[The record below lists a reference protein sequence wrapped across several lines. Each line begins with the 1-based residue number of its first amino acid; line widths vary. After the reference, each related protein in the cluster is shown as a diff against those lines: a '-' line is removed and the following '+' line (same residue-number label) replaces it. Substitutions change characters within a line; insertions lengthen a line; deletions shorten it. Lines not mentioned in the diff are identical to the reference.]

1 MPSNQRNLVFLR
13 EGLDML
19 DEILGDLLQVPR
31 FNPIDAAALLKEHS
45 EHADVLHVHDVTTHA
60 HAINQRILPGD
71 VLLESFGQRHGVPF
85 DGIWD

>member
-1 MPSNQRNLVFLR
+1 
-13 EGLDML
+13 
-19 DEILGDLLQVPR
+19 
-31 FNPIDAAALLKEHS
+31 
-45 EHADVLHVHDVTTHA
+45 VTTHA